1 MQLLILYT
9 ELAGYTLATLK
20 HLVQNDSNT
29 KVLLVHY
36 PVNKEAP
43 FQLNFSESVIN
54 IEYSKQKEQLIEAE
68 IAKFKPDAIISS
80 GWSNS
85 FYLKISKKYFNQS
98 VTIVNFDNQWRGTI
112 KQYILRIIAP
122 FWLNRIFKVAWVPG
136 DPQKQ
141 YALKL
146 GFKKHRIFKGF
157 YVADETLFSAIGQK
171 KLAQTGSFPKTFI
184 SVARY
189 IPQKDL
195 PTLWEAFIAA
205 NANYENKW
213 TLYCLGF
220 GELYEQRVQDPH
232 IQHLGFKQPNEMEAI
247 LQQSGVY
254 VLPSLYEPWAVAV
267 HEMAFSALPMVLSDK
282 VGSVSMFLT
291 NDNGYTFHSGDVKE
305 LQQKLETIMG
315 KTDEELWVMARN
327 SYESGH
333 RLGLNHWPE
342 TLKLIMQSCA
352 E

>member
-1 MQLLILYT
+1 MRLLILYT

-20 HLVQNDSNT
+20 YLVKQDKNT
-29 KVLLVHY
+29 TVLLVHY

-43 FQLNFSESVIN
+43 FQLNFSESLVN
-54 IEYSKQKEQLIEAE
+54 IEYSKQKEAMIADE
-68 IAKFKPDAIISS
+68 ITKFQPQAIISS

-85 FYLKISKKYFNQS
+85 FYLKISKQYFHKA

-136 DPQKQ
+136 DPQKE
-141 YALKL
+141 YALRL

-157 YVADETLFSAIGQK
+157 YVADEELFSKIGEQ
-171 KLAQTGSFPKTFI
+171 KLAQTGAFPKTFI

-195 PTLWEAFIAA
+195 PTLWKAFIAA
-205 NANYENKW
+205 NANCKNKW
-213 TLYCLGF
+213 TLFCLGF
-220 GELYEQRVQDPH
+220 GELYEQRIQDEH
-232 IQHLGFKQPNEMEAI
+232 IQHLGFKQPHEMAAI

-267 HEMAFSALPMVLSDK
+267 HEMAFSAMPMVLSDK
-282 VGSVSMFLT
+282 VGSVSMFLS
-291 NDNGYTFHSGDVKE
+291 NNNGYTFQSGNVEE
-305 LQQKLETIMG
+305 LQQKLETIMN
-315 KTDEELWVMARN
+315 KTDDELREMAKN
-327 SYESGH
+327 SFEAGH
-333 RLGLNHWPE
+333 SLGLNHWPE